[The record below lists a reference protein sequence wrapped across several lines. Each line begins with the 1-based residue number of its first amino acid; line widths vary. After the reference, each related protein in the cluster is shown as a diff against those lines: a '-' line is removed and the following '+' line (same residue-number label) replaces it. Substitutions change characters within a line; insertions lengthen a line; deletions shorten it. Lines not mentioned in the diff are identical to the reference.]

1 MQRRSSFKALWV
13 MLSKS
18 FSTTTCQYLVYAM
31 WINHALSFNL
41 GEMQTNYCQVFLNY
55 ASFVKFV
62 RQEKLAKKWQHR
74 MSTFNLTNFKP
85 MDHNTPNLWWLNQTI
100 LYSDTYMNNNRTQ
113 TQTWEVRE
121 FGTRGLLGL
130 EAKSGKK
137 RTVCLANPTFFLIRH
152 AWTGCVVDQLEH

>member
-1 MQRRSSFKALWV
+1 

-18 FSTTTCQYLVYAM
+18 FPTTTCQYLVYAM
-31 WINHALSFNL
+31 WKNRSLSFNL
-41 GEMQTNYCQVFLNY
+41 GEMQTNYCQGFLYY

-62 RQEKLAKKWQHR
+62 RREKLAKKWQHR

-85 MDHNTPNLWWLNQTI
+85 IDHNRPNLWWLNQTII

-121 FGTRGLLGL
+121 FGTRGLYPDYSNYISI

-137 RTVCLANPTFFLIRH
+137 TYCMLSQCHIFFNKACMNRLCGWPVR
-152 AWTGCVVDQLEH
+152 ALDL

>member
-1 MQRRSSFKALWV
+1 MQRHSSFKALWV

-31 WINHALSFNL
+31 WKNHALSFNL

-85 MDHNTPNLWWLNQTI
+85 MDHNTPNLWWLKQTI

-121 FGTRGLLGL
+121 FGTRGKIRKKTYCMLSQSHIFFNEACMNRLCGWPVRALGL
-130 EAKSGKK
+130 
-137 RTVCLANPTFFLIRH
+137 
-152 AWTGCVVDQLEH
+152 